1 MPASRDLEILT
12 RASATDLVP
21 LATVKTRLGITGSTE
36 DDQINGWL
44 DDITSDFGRLT
55 KRGEL
60 ALQQYRETQRLGRA
74 TERLVLSRAPVEKG
88 SITVTVD
95 GTAET
100 DFELQDHGAGILWL
114 DDGWTV
120 DVDIAITYR
129 AGWIVPD
136 MIAAWGATTGFGGA
150 DEKAW
155 VRPTDPTDT
164 PFLMEATT
172 AGTSGGS
179 EPTWPTTIGGTVTD
193 GTVVWT
199 ARAVEE
205 LPKGIRGLAIAA
217 VQELREGA
225 PRMVASDRTGPTA
238 ISYNG
243 DGEFYSARLL
253 RALERW
259 AL

>member
-1 MPASRDLEILT
+1 MPASRELEILT
-12 RASATDLVP
+12 RAKVADLIPIATL
-21 LATVKTRLGITGSTE
+21 KTRLGISGSTE
-36 DDQINGWL
+36 DDQLAGW
-44 DDITSDFGRLT
+44 IEEMTEDFGRLT
-55 KRGEL
+55 ERGTL
-60 ALQQYRETQRLGRA
+60 ALQQYRETHRLGKRS
-74 TERLVLSRAPVEKG
+74 RKLVLSRAPVEKG

-100 DFELQDHGAGILWL
+100 DFELQGHAAGILWRE
-114 DDGWTV
+114 DGWGV
-120 DVDIAITYR
+120 DEDIVVTYR

-136 MIAAWGATTGFGGA
+136 MIAAWVASTGYGGA

-155 VRPTDPTDT
+155 VRPTDPSDT

-172 AGTSGGS
+172 AGTSDAD
-179 EPTWPTTIGGTVTD
+179 EPMWPTTIGGTVTD

-205 LPKGIRGLAIAA
+205 LPKPLRGLAIAA
-217 VQELREGA
+217 VQELREAA
-225 PRMVASDRTGPTA
+225 PRMVASERGATTIA
-238 ISYNG
+238 YFE
-243 DGEFYSARLL
+243 DGELYSRRLL